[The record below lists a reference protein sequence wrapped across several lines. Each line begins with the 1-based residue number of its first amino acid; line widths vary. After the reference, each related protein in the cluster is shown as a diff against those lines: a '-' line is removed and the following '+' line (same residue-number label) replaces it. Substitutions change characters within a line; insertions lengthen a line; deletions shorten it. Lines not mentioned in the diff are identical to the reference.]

1 MKKSQCEQVL
11 EYMKKHN
18 GITTLDAFRDLGVAR
33 LSARIKDLKNE
44 GHVIFA
50 DMVERPNRSGDMCR
64 VALYTLI
71 KEAEA

>member
-11 EYMKKHN
+11 EYMKKHQ

-44 GHVIFA
+44 GHIIFS
-50 DMVERPNRSGDMCR
+50 DMVERPNREGSMCR

-71 KEAEA
+71 KETEK